1 MDLKRKFFFIASYGS
16 KKKHLNGESVKSRDV
31 LSCLKEHYK
40 VTAFN
45 LDTFKYWNTFR
56 FYFSAFFNRRR
67 YVMICKAP
75 TGAKIILKFL
85 RFIHYPQKQIITYF
99 YGFGLTG
106 EYVGKVI
113 PDDLEYCHALIVE
126 SPEVKQQFPADFHP
140 KIGVFPCLKHIY
152 PVPNDAPYQHKDVL
166 KLLFFSRVIKS
177 KGVLEIL
184 DATIKAN
191 QTKVRFDLS
200 IAGDI
205 TTEPETDALIQA
217 AAEKY
222 SFIHF
227 LGPSFTIQGKE
238 SYIRFSSYDLH
249 VFPSQFF
256 HECAPGSV
264 IDSFIAGVPTLSSKF
279 HSYENLLNP
288 NFAYFVNK
296 PISSELAIA
305 LLAIYHD
312 QETLWKK
319 RKLCQQETAKYSFD
333 SFFSFFCSLLD

>member
-1 MDLKRKFFFIASYGS
+1 MEMKRKFFFIASYGS

-31 LSCLKEHYK
+31 LSCLREHQK

-45 LDTFKYWNTFR
+45 LDTFKFWNTFC
-56 FYFSAFFNRRR
+56 FYVAAFFNRHR
-67 YVMICKAP
+67 YVVVCKAP
-75 TGAKIILKFL
+75 TGAKIILKYL
-85 RFIHYPQKQIITYF
+85 KLIHYPQRQIFTYI

-106 EYVGKVI
+106 VYSGKVV
-113 PDDLEYCHALIVE
+113 PSDLEYCYALIVE
-126 SPEVKQQFPADFHP
+126 SPEVKEQFPADFHA
-140 KIGVFPCLKHIY
+140 KIGVFPCLKRIY
-152 PVPNDAPYQHKDVL
+152 SIPNDEPYEHKEVL
-166 KLLFFSRVIKS
+166 KLLFFSRVVKS

-191 QTKVRFDLS
+191 QPQVHFDLS

-205 TTEPETDALIQA
+205 VAEPSTNAVIQEA
-217 AAEKY
+217 ASKY
-222 SFIHF
+222 PFIHF

-238 SYIRFSSYDLH
+238 SYVRFSAYDLH

-279 HSYENLLNP
+279 HSYENLLTA
-288 NFAYFVNK
+288 NFAYFVDS
-296 PISSELAIA
+296 PVSSA
-305 LLAIYHD
+305 LVPVLLSIYQD

-319 RKLCQQETAKYSFD
+319 RKLCQREAVKYSFNSFW
-333 SFFSFFCSLLD
+333 SFFVALVN

>member
-1 MDLKRKFFFIASYGS
+1 MNLKHKFFFIASYGS

-40 VTAFN
+40 VIAFN

-75 TGAKIILKFL
+75 TGAKIILNFL
-85 RFIHYPQKQIITYF
+85 RLIHYPQKQIITYI

-106 EYVGKVI
+106 DYVGKVI
-113 PDDLEYCHALIVE
+113 PADLEYCHALIVE

-140 KIGVFPCLKHIY
+140 KIGVFPCLKHIF
-152 PVPNDAPYQHKDVL
+152 PVPNDAPYQHKDIL

-184 DATIKAN
+184 EATIKAN

-205 TTEPETDALIQA
+205 TAEPETDALIQA

-222 SFIHF
+222 PFIHF

-279 HSYENLLNP
+279 HSYENLLEP
-288 NFAYFVNK
+288 SFAYLTEDATADSLVK
-296 PISSELAIA
+296 SLTQIYDDQP
-305 LLAIYHD
+305 LLW
-312 QETLWKK
+312 EK
-319 RKLCQQETAKYSFD
+319 RKLCSLEAKKYSYDAFLA
-333 SFFSFFCSLLD
+333 FFEKLIL

>member
-1 MDLKRKFFFIASYGS
+1 MLEFYKGKTVLVTGHTGFKGSWLCEILINAGAKVVGYSLEPPTNPSLFELLKLDQRMISVIGDIRDFD
-16 KKKHLNGESVKSRDV
+16 HLNGVIKKYKPEIVFHLAAQPIV
-31 LSCLKEHYK
+31 LIGY
-40 VTAFN
+40 
-45 LDTFKYWNTFR
+45 
-56 FYFSAFFNRRR
+56 
-67 YVMICKAP
+67 
-75 TGAKIILKFL
+75 
-85 RFIHYPQKQIITYF
+85 QKPAYTY
-99 YGFGLTG
+99 
-106 EYVGKVI
+106 
-113 PDDLEYCHALIVE
+113 HALIVE

-140 KIGVFPCLKHIY
+140 KIGVFPCLKHIF

-205 TTEPETDALIQA
+205 TAEPETDALIQA

-222 SFIHF
+222 PFIHF
-227 LGPSFTIQGKE
+227 LGPFFTIQGKE

-288 NFAYFVNK
+288 TFAYFVEK
-296 PISSELAIA
+296 PVSANLVTA
-305 LLAIYHD
+305 LFSIYED
-312 QETLWKK
+312 QEALWNK
-319 RKLCQQETAKYSFD
+319 RKMCQAEASKYSFD
-333 SFFSFFCSLLD
+333 AFLAFFKSLLN